1 MKSFLKGLIV
11 LSIITQSLPTFAV
24 EKTPCKGVVE
34 LVAFKSYKAQFGNS
48 IVFTKTT
55 SKAFVEGNTIT
66 QSVQIIDGE
75 NGSTENYNVIL
86 DKNNC
91 HVLSVE

>member
-1 MKSFLKGLIV
+1 MSAFA
-11 LSIITQSLPTFAV
+11 TQ
-24 EKTPCKGVVE
+24 KTPCKGVAE
-34 LVAFKSYKAQFGNS
+34 LAAYNSYKAQFGNS

-66 QSVQIIDGE
+66 QAVQIIDGE

-91 HVLSVE
+91 QILSVE